1 MQRQFDE
8 AAHRVEARLRDLRQ
22 LVAGLPILMETH
34 EEMLSMLVAQLDAIE
49 DASTELRH
57 QLLAAGG
64 EWQPSGLSTI
74 RMKADDLRAALVA
87 SDYLAVDEN

>member
-22 LVAGLPILMETH
+22 LVAGLPILMDAH
-34 EEMLSMLVAQLDAIE
+34 EEMLSALVAQLDAVE
-49 DASTELRH
+49 VTSTELRN

-64 EWQPSGLSTI
+64 EWQPSSLSTQRI
-74 RMKADDLRAALVA
+74 KADDLRAALVA

>member
-22 LVAGLPILMETH
+22 LVAGLPILMDAH
-34 EEMLSMLVAQLDAIE
+34 EEMLSALVAQLDAVE
-49 DASTELRH
+49 VASTELRN

-64 EWQPSGLSTI
+64 EWQPSNRTAI
-74 RMKADDLRAALVA
+74 RLQADDLRAALVA

>member
-22 LVAGLPILMETH
+22 LVAGLPI
-34 EEMLSMLVAQLDAIE
+34 QLDAIE